1 MFTSKNHT
9 SIMRVLLFLF
19 LFINSMAQAQSLETL
34 WHDIEE
40 GEKKGQFSSL
50 MPTVEKAIA
59 LARENHNTALLAK
72 GLLYKG
78 KIEISSTESEKIHVF
93 QAFETEIAQQ
103 KGVNKS
109 IFQTLAAQLYHLYYT
124 EGSYRFRNRI
134 NLEEQTTDDPDF
146 WSKDTFEKKWRSL
159 LSAALENED
168 LLKQESTSSWIP
180 LLTRREHRSEKEQLE
195 IQPSLWDILQHTA
208 AEILDDKE
216 RYKSLANYHL
226 KNGNTNAYLFNSL
239 LYSSAPADLEKLRA
253 TPGWFQEEILRN
265 LVKRYFEE
273 EKYTEALSLIKTSPK
288 DSVLQRYQEAI
299 FARDFELLNETEV
312 INDVHFPIQ
321 ITHRN
326 LNKLYVK
333 VLSYHNE
340 QDPLGNK
347 LHNELNPWHKN
358 QVEAYAKLL
367 RENPTVSSYEIA
379 IKEFKDYKRHSGL
392 YALKPLKTGRYV
404 VLFSEDPQFSLE
416 KPLKY
421 VLLKVSPLKLLQ
433 ERKWYLLNRNTG
445 VSESKKKVQIY
456 SYLNDKLVL
465 KKTLST
471 NAQGELTHLPQN
483 NELFRVAGEPIFYT
497 AYGRH
502 FADSPIPPTT
512 DFPIHVF
519 TDRAIYRPGQTVW
532 FKAIATK
539 KTQKNVT
546 LQRNAKL
553 KVELLDPNYKTLS
566 TLVLTTNEYGSA
578 QGNFVLPPS
587 ALTGNFT
594 LRVNLQ
600 THHNFSVEEYKRPR
614 FEVKMENPA
623 ETLAFEKEVL
633 INGQATAYSGAQ
645 MQDATVTYTV
655 YRQALR
661 YFRGP
666 AEREEQIGFGSTKT
680 DAEGKFKVPFIP
692 SPAREKKDSLD
703 TRTYQYRLVAEVT
716 DLNGETQS
724 HTSYFTVSDK
734 KIHLSA
740 EMLPNTTVRVT
751 ALNSNGVPVSTGIKV
766 KIASL
771 KAPDRPLR
779 NAGFDVEYIPYDQE
793 TFAKL
798 LPNEP
803 YLGEEDPTRWPVA
816 STLLE
821 TEINAAD
828 TLRVPEHFKGGYV
841 RITMQTAEG
850 DYESQT
856 LSIPGRT
863 VSLLSA
869 KGDKKTY
876 TPGEIAT
883 VLFTSTAKSLPL
895 TVRVEQGGKLL
906 KEEKITVK
914 NGRHSYKV
922 AVRDHGQVWVH
933 YFYQMYNATQVG
945 KINLNAPYTHKQ
957 LEIFTDVR
965 RTTMEPGS
973 KETWTITAKGTE
985 KAMAEVLTGMYD
997 ASLDTFVPHAWNFN
1011 PYSTYEP
1018 YYFPFYFAYTNKSI
1032 HRTIVERKPINLDF
1046 SYFLP
1051 LKLNLFNFS
1060 FGEQFRNYESRNM
1073 AQSKVVGVLGA
1084 ANAEAGG
1091 MQVEEVAMADSLPVP
1106 PPAPTET
1113 STPAVLPRKVL
1124 EETAFFF
1131 PQLKTD
1137 SEGNLSFSFTAP
1149 ESLTEWKWMSV
1160 AHTPDLKT
1168 GYWEQRI
1175 KTQKKLMVTP
1185 NFPRFF
1191 REGDTLRFS
1200 AKISNLSGTPQ
1211 AVKTWINL
1219 QDALNDKPLETLFQV
1234 ADKEQGLE
1242 VDQSAQVSWKLV
1254 VPKNIS
1260 AVRISAIAS
1269 AGDFSD
1275 GEEVVIPVL
1284 TNRILVTE
1292 TLSLSAREGQ
1302 EKKGNLE
1309 KLVKN
1314 SSKTLE
1320 NYRLTL
1326 ELNANPIWNAIFAL
1340 PYLRGYPYECAEQVF
1355 SRLFANQISQNLVTS
1370 QPKIKAV
1377 FDEWNR
1383 KGQLKSK
1390 LEVNQELK
1398 NILLEET
1405 PWVRDA
1411 VEEEEQQKR
1420 IGLLFEMNNMQNE
1433 RQHSLEKLEKMQLEN
1448 GAFPWFSGGPS
1459 NFYISAHILS
1469 GFGTLAQ
1476 MNAAIPGS
1484 EKIIEK
1490 LTAYLDQEQAK
1501 ELQKKPE
1508 FLSTYSGLHYLY
1520 ARSFFLKQY
1529 PLPSDLDNLKDLYLK
1544 KIDPKTSG
1552 LQSKALQALVLH
1564 RYGRTEEAKKILFA
1578 VKEQAVQS
1586 EELGMYWKANS
1597 GGMYSYQAPIETQAL
1612 LIEAFS
1618 EINRDLVSVESMKV
1632 WLLKNKQATHW
1643 PSTKSTLMAVKVL
1656 LQTGKVDLNAEQGVR
1671 VQLGDYQ
1678 VQGTDAVGGQFKKA
1692 WNKEEITPSMAQI
1705 SLQKTSPGVA
1715 WANLY
1720 WQYFEDMDK
1729 VTRAANGVSLK
1740 KKLYLKTQT
1749 AEGEVLREIT
1759 KTTPIKLG
1767 DRVTVRLEITCDR
1780 DMEFIHIK
1788 DLRAAGFEP
1797 VNTLSSYKRQDGLG
1811 YYESTRDVATHF
1823 FADYMPKGKYVFTY
1837 DLRANNGGEFSNGI
1851 TQLQNMYAPEFSTQS
1866 EGIRVKITF

>member
-103 KGVNKS
+103 TGLNKT
-109 IFQTLAAQLYHLYYT
+109 IFQTLSAQLYHLYFS
-124 EGSYRFRNRI
+124 ENRYRIINRTR
-134 NLEEQTTDDPDF
+134 LEDQTSDDPEF
-146 WSKDTFEKKWRSL
+146 WSANTFEKKWRTL
-159 LSAALENED
+159 LEAALKNED
-168 LLKQESTSSWIP
+168 LLKKAPTTAWIP
-180 LLTRREHRSEKEQLE
+180 LLTQTESRSEKEQLE
-195 IQPSLWDILQHTA
+195 LQPTLWDVIQHTA
-208 AEILDDKE
+208 AEILDENE

-226 KNGNTNAYLFNSL
+226 KNGNNNAYLFNSL
-239 LYSSAPADLEKLRA
+239 LYSSDPTDLEKLRSI
-253 TPGWFQEEILRN
+253 PGWFQREILRN
-265 LVKRYFEE
+265 LVKQYFRT

-724 HTSYFTVSDK
+724 HTVFLTVSDQ
-734 KIHLSA
+734 KIHLFA
-740 EMLPNTTVRVT
+740 ELQEDK
-751 ALNSNGVPVSTGIKV
+751 ALKIKASNSNGIPVAARIKV
-766 KIASL
+766 KISKL

-779 NAGFDVEYIPYDQE
+779 KNTFQVDYTPYDRE
-793 TFAKL
+793 TFTKL
-798 LPNEP
+798 LPYEP
-803 YLGEEDPTRWPVA
+803 YLEEEDPTRWPLA

-821 TEINAAD
+821 TEINAGD
-828 TLRVPEHFKGGYV
+828 SLRLPAHFEGGHF
-841 RITMQTAEG
+841 RIEMKAAESNVQ
-850 DYESQT
+850 SQT
-856 LSIPGRT
+856 LSLPGKPE
-863 VSLLSA
+863 VLLSV
-869 KGDKKTY
+869 KSDKKAY
-876 TPGEIAT
+876 APGEMA
-883 VLFTSTAKSLPL
+883 LLHFNSTAKSIPL
-895 TVRVEQGGKLL
+895 TVRIEQGGKLI
-906 KEEKITVK
+906 KEERITVK
-914 NGRHSYKV
+914 NGSQTYKV
-922 AVRDHGQVWVH
+922 AIKEHGQVWVH
-933 YFYQMYNATQVG
+933 YFYQMYNSTRTGSLSLQV
-945 KINLNAPYTHKQ
+945 PYTHKK
-957 LEIFTDVR
+957 LEILTDVR

-973 KETWTITAKGTE
+973 KETWNITVKGTD

-997 ASLDTFVPHAWNFN
+997 ASLDAFVPHAWDLN
-1011 PYSTYEP
+1011 PHSSYEP
-1018 YYFPFYFAYTNKSI
+1018 YFFPFHFGYQNNLGNN
-1032 HRTIVERKPINLDF
+1032 TITEGKLIDLDF
-1046 SYFLP
+1046 PYFLP
-1051 LKLNLFNFS
+1051 VKFHLFNISFS
-1060 FGEQFRNYESRNM
+1060 PRVRSYMMRNM
-1073 AQSKVVGVLGA
+1073 KQSISGVTGSVV
-1084 ANAEAGG
+1084 AEAGG
-1091 MQVEEVAMADSLPVP
+1091 MPVEEMALSDSIIA
-1106 PPAPTET
+1106 PAP
-1113 STPAVLPRKVL
+1113 PKDAAAPVIVPRKAL

-1131 PQLKTD
+1131 PQLRTD
-1137 SEGNLSFSFTAP
+1137 AEGNLSFSFTAP
-1149 ESLTEWKWMSV
+1149 ESLTEWKWMSL

-1168 GYWEQRI
+1168 GYLEQRI

-1200 AKISNLSGTPQ
+1200 AKIANLSGSPLQTK
-1211 AVKTWINL
+1211 AWIRI
-1219 QDALNDKPLETLFQV
+1219 QDALTDEPLEGLFQV
-1234 ADKEQGLE
+1234 NNREQTVQL
-1242 VDQSAQVSWKLV
+1242 DQSTQVDWTLV
-1254 VPKNIS
+1254 IPKNIS
-1260 AVRISAIAS
+1260 AVRVSAIAS
-1269 AGDFSD
+1269 AGEFSD
-1275 GEEVVIPVL
+1275 GEEVVIPVVS
-1284 TNRILVTE
+1284 NRVLVTE

-1302 EKKGNLE
+1302 EKKGSME
-1309 KLVKN
+1309 KLATPL
-1314 SSKTLE
+1314 SKTAE
-1320 NYRLTL
+1320 NYKLTL

-1340 PYLRGYPYECAEQVF
+1340 PYLREYPYECAEQVF

-1433 RQHSLEKLEKMQLEN
+1433 RQQSLEKLEKMQLEN

-1501 ELQKKPE
+1501 ELKKKPE

-1529 PLPSDLDNLKDLYLK
+1529 PLSSHLDTLKDLYLK